1 MKHPITANPGT
12 GIRKAPEFAPF
23 YFSGDELRSVDAE
36 GRMLV
41 LMAET
46 LGLCTLACKNCYRQ
60 EAHVNGGL
68 DGVLPIE
75 QRIELIRAAA
85 RLGTTAYHI
94 VGAGEPI
101 CDPDFRKQVTAAI
114 EHDMRIMV
122 PISGYG
128 YSDEQLEFL
137 AGRGQVGILIKLN
150 SRSSETEQHLT
161 GKADFAEKRDA
172 ALGKLIKWGLNRV
185 KELPDG
191 RRITRLAASTMVTT
205 LNRPDALS
213 ILEFCRQNDIAPFMT
228 THLLPNPRTDEGGLV
243 PDARAMDELK
253 RKAMVQDARMGIEND
268 GGPYIGGH
276 RCRQRGLGLY
286 VDITGNVRICT
297 GESPIGN
304 IRNSKDLSGDLDR
317 MWHQTR
323 EKTKAYRNAGGRSC
337 PPRMILPA

>member
-1 MKHPITANPGT
+1 M
-12 GIRKAPEFAPF
+12 
-23 YFSGDELRSVDAE
+23 
-36 GRMLV
+36 
-41 LMAET
+41 
-46 LGLCTLACKNCYRQ
+46 
-60 EAHVNGGL
+60 
-68 DGVLPIE
+68 
-75 QRIELIRAAA
+75 
-85 RLGTTAYHI
+85 
-94 VGAGEPI
+94 
-101 CDPDFRKQVTAAI
+101 
-114 EHDMRIMV
+114 
-122 PISGYG
+122 
-128 YSDEQLEFL
+128 
-137 AGRGQVGILIKLN
+137 
-150 SRSSETEQHLT
+150 
-161 GKADFAEKRDA
+161 
-172 ALGKLIKWGLNRV
+172 

-228 THLLPNPRTDEGGLV
+228 THLLLNPRTDEGGLV